1 MLAAPISSVFP
12 NMGSHVLIISF
23 VIVVIGGIGSV
34 WGALVAALVIGFADT
49 FGKVLVP
56 ELSGWS
62 SIWSWRRCCCGGPK
76 ASSRKVEAMKL
87 DTSLVLKLL
96 ALAGLA
102 CVPLAGADFYT
113 ELIAKTLVMA
123 IFAMSLDLLVGFT
136 GLVSFGHAAY
146 FGIAAYAVALLAQVR
161 SRQPVV
167 VLPASVGLA
176 ALAALVV
183 GSSCCAPRASTS
195 SWSRWPSPRCSST
208 SSTTP
213 AGRRLRRPLP
223 QRQADGRDRRLPALR
238 PRPAHPPLLLHPRHA
253 GAGVRLLAR
262 VLQSPFGRV
271 LVGIKSNEHRM
282 QSLGYV
288 TFRYKLAAF
297 ALAGGLGGVAGF
309 LYAVVFGFVT
319 PELMSWHQSG
329 NVLLMVILGGM
340 GNLGGGGRGL
350 RLRRDAGSVLDVDQA
365 LAARHG

>member
-1 MLAAPISSVFP
+1 
-12 NMGSHVLIISF
+12 
-23 VIVVIGGIGSV
+23 
-34 WGALVAALVIGFADT
+34 
-49 FGKVLVP
+49 
-56 ELSGWS
+56 
-62 SIWSWRRCCCGGPK
+62 
-76 ASSRKVEAMKL
+76 MKF
-87 DTSLVLKLL
+87 DTSMAFKLL
-96 ALAGLA
+96 ALVGLA

-136 GLVSFGHAAY
+136 GQVSFGHAAY
-146 FGIAAYAVALLAQVR
+146 FGVAAYAVALLSPKYEAA
-161 SRQPVV
+161 SLWY

-183 GSSCCAPRASTS
+183 GIFVLRTKGIYFIMVTLAFAQMFFYVFHD
-195 SWSRWPSPRCSST
+195 
-208 SSTTP
+208 TP
-213 AGRRLRRPLP
+213 LGGGSDGLYLNVKPTAEIAGFMPFDLDNPTHLYYFIL
-223 QRQADGRDRRLPALR
+223 AMLVLVY
-238 PRPAHPPLLLHPRHA
+238 LF
-253 GAGVRLLAR
+253 LAR

-309 LYAVVFGFVT
+309 LYSVVFGFVT

-340 GNLGGGGRGL
+340 GNLVGAVAGAFAFVAMQEVFSMWTKHWQLAMGLLIVAAVLFMPGGLSAVPGRIKRALQGGSAN
-350 RLRRDAGSVLDVDQA
+350 D
-365 LAARHG
+365 